1 MTNVGYQPSATK
13 TATKT
18 SILLMDANSERRALR
33 KKIMA
38 LHGVEVIGACDL
50 TEASSI
56 WHRDRYDMV
65 LIDIRRDYRGCLAWR
80 DEIKKEKPQQIVAF
94 LVGRPQYIDLEPLE
108 SSYVAEEH
116 GTQWGDSLRQAV
128 RKSCESLPQ
137 RNSFAEAGWRITA
150 ARKISGTDNLSK
162 STELELDFIPDA
174 NHETGEPARVTEPRS
189 ASDNGGTDTST
200 AYRNAMESK

>member
-1 MTNVGYQPSATK
+1 MNVGQRTPETRTSTK
-13 TATKT
+13 L

-38 LHGVEVIGACDL
+38 LHRVEVVGACDL

-65 LIDIRRDYRGCLAWR
+65 LMDVRRDYRGCLAWR
-80 DEIKKEKPQQIVAF
+80 DEIKKENPKQIVAF
-94 LVGRPQYIDLEPLE
+94 LIGKPEYIALQPLE
-108 SSYVAEEH
+108 DSFVAEQH
-116 GTQWGDSLRQAV
+116 GTQWGDSLRLAI

-150 ARKISGTDNLSK
+150 ARKISGADKISK
-162 STELELDFIPDA
+162 STEPESDLITDA
-174 NHETGEPARVTEPRS
+174 NQVVSSPTASSTEP
-189 ASDNGGTDTST
+189 GGTWDAEGQAPQPIGTP
-200 AYRNAMESK
+200 MENE